1 MKRTQRKSS
10 IVRNLLVP
18 CLLITVLGIMMLI
31 PTTNSAQPIGP
42 PSTLL
47 NPIGENYSAPP
58 EWPNGMTEE
67 EYVKIWAEW
76 NKTQPKKSDFVLH
89 DGSQSENGRAI
100 TFCNNCNSCSSNSPS
115 SNPNVVAQCQQTL
128 NLVFVIDESASIDN
142 SEAALVESGVIAF
155 LDELSCTNINIAVI
169 EFGYVANYVV
179 NQYSSVSSIQ
189 TGMQNYFDGN
199 ATNSG
204 PFTGQ
209 TYRDGTYG
217 TNWHSAF
224 LLANN
229 LAVTPD
235 LILFFTDGVPTIYTD
250 DPSSPSTAW
259 SSCGNPGST
268 QIPEIFNPIEVS
280 NELKSKGAHVFVLG
294 VGVGNSSTAVSNIQS
309 ISGPTLFNA
318 SGSGDATN
326 IATADYSLTTNF
338 SQMQTSLENFARNLC
353 PLIVTCDATPVCTN
367 TATGGTLTVDFAN
380 DAIAPFTVSLNGGTS
395 FTTSSDPYVFTNLP
409 AGSYTVTAT
418 DSSVCTR
425 ATSCSSTITT
435 TNILLSETNI
445 DNFCNGGNFGSID
458 LTVAGGVIPYIYNWS
473 NGGSTQDITDLTAGL
488 YSVTVTD
495 SNGCEATLADI
506 EISQPN
512 PSTGEAPCECAQRWE
527 EGGHWN
533 VDGTINDAGNAP
545 DPKGIIRCGN
555 AADTQS
561 GIESNGCTYD
571 SNAFVID
578 LTNAACFSPNTGLP
592 ANVTPPVQGCPI
604 SWLNFDARANAGS
617 YSYQIVSNDNIG
629 WALYYSNT
637 HTNGL
642 NGNGLSGSATCSDL
656 VYWACGDGFNNTWAT
671 FTVPSFA
678 QATNLYLAIWDLDC
692 TDPCTYDNDLS
703 YNFKARQGCGDG
715 EVLCNLET
723 LPDSSYCNP
732 NGTYTVEIPI
742 IGANGDY
749 QGYDPNATPTTS
761 SVVTLGNLG
770 TGGPISGTIVMTYP
784 VTVTSYNII
793 ISEGAGSTDPDNSSA
808 CADTVSGVAPSCCDL
823 EITNVSDSPINCHDG
838 SNGTITI
845 TATSTI
851 TPIEYSIDN
860 GVTFQSGNTFNGL
873 SSGSTT

>member
-1 MKRTQRKSS
+1 MKKVEKKGSVIRYQSFRYLFALIFGLNLLSSNIAIAQVPNDGQKSS
-10 IVRNLLVP
+10 AVEVTKYSSEP
-18 CLLITVLGIMMLI
+18 VF
-31 PTTNSAQPIGP
+31 QP
-42 PSTLL
+42 
-47 NPIGENYSAPP
+47 
-58 EWPNGMTEE
+58 WMTEE

-353 PLIVTCDATPVCTN
+353 PLIVTCNATPVCTN
-367 TATGGTLTVDFAN
+367 TSTNGTVTIDFAD
-380 DAIAPFTVSLNGGTS
+380 DAIAPFTVSINGGTS
-395 FTTSSDPYVFTNLP
+395 FTTSADPYVFTNLP
-409 AGSYTVTAT
+409 AGSYSVTAT
-418 DSSVCTR
+418 DASVCTR
-425 ATSCSSTITT
+425 ATTCSSTVTT
-435 TNILLSETNI
+435 SNIVISETHI
-445 DNFCNGGNFGSID
+445 D
-458 LTVAGGVIPYIYNWS
+458 V
-473 NGGSTQDITDLTAGL
+473 
-488 YSVTVTD
+488 
-495 SNGCEATLADI
+495 
-506 EISQPN
+506 
-512 PSTGEAPCECAQRWE
+512 
-527 EGGHWN
+527 
-533 VDGTINDAGNAP
+533 
-545 DPKGIIRCGN
+545 
-555 AADTQS
+555 
-561 GIESNGCTYD
+561 
-571 SNAFVID
+571 
-578 LTNAACFSPNTGLP
+578 
-592 ANVTPPVQGCPI
+592 
-604 SWLNFDARANAGS
+604 
-617 YSYQIVSNDNIG
+617 
-629 WALYYSNT
+629 
-637 HTNGL
+637 
-642 NGNGLSGSATCSDL
+642 
-656 VYWACGDGFNNTWAT
+656 
-671 FTVPSFA
+671 
-678 QATNLYLAIWDLDC
+678 
-692 TDPCTYDNDLS
+692 
-703 YNFKARQGCGDG
+703 
-715 EVLCNLET
+715 
-723 LPDSSYCNP
+723 
-732 NGTYTVEIPI
+732 
-742 IGANGDY
+742 
-749 QGYDPNATPTTS
+749 
-761 SVVTLGNLG
+761 
-770 TGGPISGTIVMTYP
+770 
-784 VTVTSYNII
+784 
-793 ISEGAGSTDPDNSSA
+793 
-808 CADTVSGVAPSCCDL
+808 
-823 EITNVSDSPINCHDG
+823 
-838 SNGTITI
+838 
-845 TATSTI
+845 
-851 TPIEYSIDN
+851 
-860 GVTFQSGNTFNGL
+860 
-873 SSGSTT
+873 